1 MARVLYP
8 QPPAPSTGKTAWS
21 TPASGPPPSSSCA
34 SSPSCSA
41 PINALEL
48 TLEASSL
55 FCAPKSTT
63 YTPDSPPPSP
73 EYLLSHAQDARVQ
86 RRESLPDGG
95 EGMPWLSRKETHDG
109 RQLSAAGVVAEEEKD
124 GNFREAQAPDT
135 PPITPP
141 AGETLFAAST
151 RSLEEEEEPRDG
163 RRNSS
168 VEAST
173 STSFPSESA
182 ALSPPASRSLP
193 LSHFEQ
199 PASCSSLLNQR
210 SPLPSPS
217 SASSSAFAASSSSS
231 QPASPR
237 SRKQPLP
244 SLSPLII
251 PKRSPSSPSRSRS
264 RSARSSGSS
273 SPTSPSSPT
282 HPSVGVPASR
292 PRSPTKRARKP
303 SVISLVHSTSN
314 DRGRTSG
321 VRKANEEGSSR
332 HRRCV
337 SASAL
342 PSLPPVS
349 PVSPTSPSRPPLS
362 PSSLPAS
369 PKNERHRSVSLPLPL
384 PPTPPHSPPLSR
396 QLNKKEAE
404 EEVADERA
412 FAERFQSLP
421 LLRLRHALSLAASLA
436 TYRASSA
443 LALSGRLPPSS
454 RLLGGPGGAGTATPA
469 AAAGKGG
476 GGGAAGWQ
484 REQYRLYAMGRAKA
498 QRMGGVGYW
507 EGRGFELE

>member
-173 STSFPSESA
+173 STSFPSD
-182 ALSPPASRSLP
+182 
-193 LSHFEQ
+193 
-199 PASCSSLLNQR
+199 
-210 SPLPSPS
+210 
-217 SASSSAFAASSSSS
+217 
-231 QPASPR
+231 
-237 SRKQPLP
+237 
-244 SLSPLII
+244 
-251 PKRSPSSPSRSRS
+251 
-264 RSARSSGSS
+264 ARSSGSS